1 MASFIRAACALA
13 LLTLACLPA
22 SAEDAKGK
30 IVKVDFDNYVL
41 QLENGQTFEVPED
54 FYVEDLE
61 PGMVVVIQYDIVEGK
76 NVIADLELAE

>member
-13 LLTLACLPA
+13 LLTLASLPA
-22 SAEDAKGK
+22 SAEDVRGK
-30 IVKVDFDNYVL
+30 IVKIDFENYVL
-41 QLENGQTFEVPED
+41 QLDGGQRFEVPED

-61 PGMVVVIQYDIVEGK
+61 PGMIVVIQYEVVDGK